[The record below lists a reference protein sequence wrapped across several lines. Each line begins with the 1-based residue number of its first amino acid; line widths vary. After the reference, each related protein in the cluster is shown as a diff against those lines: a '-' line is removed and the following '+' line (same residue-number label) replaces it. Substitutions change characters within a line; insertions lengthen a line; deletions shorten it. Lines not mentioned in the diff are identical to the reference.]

1 MRHVTTI
8 VLAGQLRDSVP
19 VSCILLQARTYIES
33 LPHYP
38 KKDFHKFFVGANS
51 VAINLLE
58 QLLTMDPDRRPT
70 AEQALEHPYFTKYHI
85 LEDEVKSDVYILRT
99 IYIIIQLFF
108 SFRSVCVIV
117 ESMFY
122 KNDLEITIRLWR
134 SIT

>member
-1 MRHVTTI
+1 MQKI
-8 VLAGQLRDSVP
+8 EGDSVSHCFYTSLGVQ
-19 VSCILLQARTYIES
+19 VSHENLCTEVPPWLGWLVLTNMCPTQARSYIES

-85 LEDEVKSDVYILRT
+85 LEDEVTQSA
-99 IYIIIQLFF
+99 
-108 SFRSVCVIV
+108 
-117 ESMFY
+117 
-122 KNDLEITIRLWR
+122 
-134 SIT
+134 